1 MKAAFLI
8 KTLCFGL
15 APVGVA
21 LNSDND
27 PSQQNPAPQA
37 SALSA
42 QYAPRQTVPPGAHA
56 ASWNVLLAA
65 VHH

>member
-21 LNSDND
+21 LNSDLD
-27 PSQQNPAPQA
+27 PSQQSGTPQG
-37 SALSA
+37 SPLSA
-42 QYAPRQTVPPGAHA
+42 QHAPGQAVPAGAHA
-56 ASWNVLLAA
+56 ASWDVLLAA

>member
-1 MKAAFLI
+1 MKLAFLV

-21 LNSDND
+21 LNSAQDQGAQD
-27 PSQQNPAPQA
+27 ASLPQEP
-37 SALSA
+37 SA
-42 QYAPRQTVPPGAHA
+42 QHAQAQPLPPGSHQ

-65 VHH
+65 VQH